1 MILDYI
7 KSILTIKDLR
17 KKIIA
22 TLLLVLVYKFLSVIP
37 IPGVNTDGLAAI
49 IEGQKGLAFFSAL
62 MG

>member
-1 MILDYI
+1 MVDYLKSVIEI
-7 KSILTIKDLR
+7 KSLR

-22 TLLLVLVYKFLSVIP
+22 TLALVLVYKFLAVIP
-37 IPGVNTDGLAAI
+37 IPGVNTAGLDAI